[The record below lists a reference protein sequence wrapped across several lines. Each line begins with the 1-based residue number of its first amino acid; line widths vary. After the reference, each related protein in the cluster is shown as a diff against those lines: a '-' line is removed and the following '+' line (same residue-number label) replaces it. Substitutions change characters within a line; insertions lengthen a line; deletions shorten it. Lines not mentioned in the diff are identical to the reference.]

1 MALKSKSSEER
12 PVFKKSL
19 KKVVALR
26 FLRVEEIIMYRLHRR
41 GSPPLYIISCVD
53 REGTKFAITKGSD
66 LDMPDTISIG
76 SYIYGQFMHIGEVT
90 IEGEKFIHER
100 MVILRQVI
108 KKPYGDVYAPGT
120 R

>member
-1 MALKSKSSEER
+1 MALKSRRSEER

-19 KKVVALR
+19 KKVVTLR
-26 FLRVEEIIMYRLHRR
+26 FLRVEEIIKFSY
-41 GSPPLYIISCVD
+41 GSAAPALYIISCVD

-90 IEGEKFIHER
+90 IEGNKFVHER

-108 KKPYGDVYAPGT
+108 KKPTSDVYAPGT